1 MAYPASLVANSMDSQ
16 WKRFWETGLFPSLEF
31 SLSLSI
37 GYVLSLFFYV
47 AGSELALIDRTDTAY
62 PVLQILLLVSFA
74 IGFIY
79 RKYKQTLP
87 VGLAVALLVAAIVQ
101 IFWFLRANSAE
112 FLIDY
117 IFSFEWV
124 LLSGVLSA
132 FSVGIYG
139 GSLRDFRFLSFAL
152 GVTVF
157 TFYSLF
163 EPNQNYSMKVLLAV
177 LYIFLSLYLIST
189 FVQRSPYSSKF
200 YKIRSKIGKHPL
212 FAPFYRSAL
221 SLLVSYC
228 ILHLYFQPGPKIP
241 LILSVSFS
249 VIFGRVLSLLGGLKK
264 ETKSVFL
271 IGRVALLFAFFF
283 FIYQTYWS
291 SFFIALCIITGS
303 IVGFFKPNKTAYKE
317 YMFVGLETGIYLG
330 LSFLLYFWNLP
341 MGIRTISA
349 LLFVPV
355 LMYPYLI
362 QKHIVRLPRI
372 LMLVTA
378 VIIVLLFFSP
388 PTIRTNSPFSKKE
401 IFDPI
406 PFAITN
412 ISFNEEEYIYYKS
425 VLPFESNPFL
435 PKHSEI
441 KGKTVVLGLSSNQ
454 SQIISYIE
462 RLSQEQH
469 PFLILTTRNKSNQF
483 HHINALSLLNR
494 KSYWNFDIYY
504 PSYMES
510 KIGFAS
516 TLPTDWKLK
525 YFAEK
530 LDNATTQEVVA
541 VLDSILKYSSGDLR
555 KDAFEIKHLYYESF
569 AEYARFYHNIGQNKL
584 ALDAIAVARKFEL
597 PKPDL
602 LRIAF
607 NSLKFT
613 TPEAEYIP
621 ILEDLSSDPEFQEFA
636 WNSLIPMFESLG
648 DWNHALLT
656 MSSLEKFYRSNN
668 QFDQANELE
677 LARVR
682 LFINQENWKEVE
694 PIIGARMR
702 ENPESVIWERLKNEV
717 IEKKDSLRRLSTR
730 PDVREARIQ

>member
-1 MAYPASLVANSMDSQ
+1 MDSQ
-16 WKRFWETGLFPSLEF
+16 WKRFWETGLLPSLEF

-62 PVLQILLLVSFA
+62 PVLQILLVISFSA
-74 IGFIY
+74 GFIY
-79 RKYKQTLP
+79 RKYKQALP
-87 VGLAVALLVAAIVQ
+87 ASIAITLLVAAIIQ
-101 IFWFLRANSAE
+101 IFWFLKANSPE

-117 IFSFEWV
+117 IFSFEFV
-124 LLSGVLSA
+124 LLSGILSA
-132 FSVGIYG
+132 FAVGIYG

-152 GVTVF
+152 GVTAF

-163 EPNQNYSMKVLLAV
+163 EPNQNYSMKVLLGV
-177 LYIFLSLYLIST
+177 LYIFLSLYFISS
-189 FVQRSPYSSKF
+189 FVQRNPYSSKF

-221 SLLVSYC
+221 SLLISYC
-228 ILHLYFQPGPKIP
+228 ILHIYFQPGPKIP
-241 LILSVSFS
+241 LILSISFS

-264 ETKSVFL
+264 ETKAVFL

-317 YMFVGLETGIYLG
+317 YLYIGLETSIYLG

-341 MGIRTISA
+341 TGIRTILT

-355 LMYPYLI
+355 LMYPYLM
-362 QKHIVRLPRI
+362 QKHIIRTPRL
-372 LMLVTA
+372 LMFAIATL
-378 VIIVLLFFSP
+378 IVLIFFSP

-412 ISFNEEEYIYYKS
+412 IAFNEVDFIFYKS
-425 VLPFESNPFL
+425 VLPFKSNPFL
-435 PKHSEI
+435 PKRSEI

-469 PFLILTTRNKSNQF
+469 PFMILTTRNKSNQF

-510 KIGFAS
+510 KIEFAS
-516 TLPTDWKLK
+516 TIPSDWKLK
-525 YFAEK
+525 YFNEK
-530 LDNATTQEVVA
+530 LDNSSTPEVVIA
-541 VLDSILKYSSGDLR
+541 LDSVLKYSSGDLR
-555 KDAFEIKHLYYESF
+555 KDAIEIKHLYYESF
-569 AEYARFYHNIGQNKL
+569 AEYARFYHNIKQNKL
-584 ALDAIAVARKFEL
+584 ALDAITMARKFEP

-636 WNSLIPMFESLG
+636 WNSLIPMFESLR
-648 DWNHALLT
+648 DWNRALTT
-656 MSSLEKFYRSNN
+656 MSALEKFYRSRNRIE
-668 QFDQANELE
+668 QANELE

-694 PIIGARMR
+694 PLIAARIR
-702 ENPESVIWERLKNEV
+702 ENPDSVIWERLKNEV
-717 IEKKDSLRRLSTR
+717 IEKKDSLRRLSVR

>member
-1 MAYPASLVANSMDSQ
+1 MGYQTSLVANSMDSQ

-62 PVLQILLLVSFA
+62 PILQILLVISFSV
-74 IGFIY
+74 GFIY
-79 RKYKQTLP
+79 RKYKQMLP
-87 VGLAVALLVAAIVQ
+87 AGLAIALLVAAVIQ
-101 IFWFLRANSAE
+101 IFWFFRANSAE

-117 IFSFEWV
+117 IFSFEFV
-124 LLSGVLSA
+124 LLSGILSA

-152 GVTVF
+152 GVTTF

-163 EPNQNYSMKVLLAV
+163 EPNQNYSMKVLLGV
-177 LYIFLSLYLIST
+177 LYIFLSFYFISN

-221 SLLVSYC
+221 SLLISYC
-228 ILHLYFQPGPKIP
+228 ILHIYFQPGPKIP
-241 LILSVSFS
+241 LILSISFS

-264 ETKSVFL
+264 ETKAVFL

-317 YMFVGLETGIYLG
+317 YLIIGMETSIYLG

-341 MGIRTISA
+341 TGFRTI
-349 LLFVPV
+349 LTLIFVPV
-355 LMYPYLI
+355 LMYPYLM
-362 QKHIVRLPRI
+362 QKHIIRTPRL
-372 LMLVTA
+372 LMLVIATL
-378 VIIVLLFFSP
+378 IVLIFFSP

-406 PFAITN
+406 PFATTN
-412 ISFNEEEYIYYKS
+412 IAFNEEEFIFYKS
-425 VLPFESNPFL
+425 VLPFKSNPFL
-435 PKHSEI
+435 PKRSEI

-516 TLPTDWKLK
+516 TLPNDWKLK
-525 YFAEK
+525 YFNEK
-530 LDNATTQEVVA
+530 LDNASAQEVVIA
-541 VLDSILKYSSGDLR
+541 LDSVLKYSSGDLR
-555 KDAFEIKHLYYESF
+555 KDALEIKHLYYESF
-569 AEYARFYHNIGQNKL
+569 AEYARFYHNIKQNKL
-584 ALDAIAVARKFEL
+584 ALDAITIARKFEP

-648 DWNHALLT
+648 DWNHALVT
-656 MSSLEKFYRSNN
+656 MSSLEKFYRSRN
-668 QFDQANELE
+668 QIEQANELE

-694 PIIGARMR
+694 PLISHRIR
-702 ENPESVIWERLKNEV
+702 ENPDSVIWERLKNEV
-717 IEKKDSLRRLSTR
+717 IEKKDSLRRLSIR